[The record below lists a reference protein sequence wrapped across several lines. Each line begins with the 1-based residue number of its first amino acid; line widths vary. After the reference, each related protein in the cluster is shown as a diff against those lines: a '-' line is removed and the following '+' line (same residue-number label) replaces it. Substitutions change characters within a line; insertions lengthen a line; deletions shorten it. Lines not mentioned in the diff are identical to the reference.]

1 MLSVKDGT
9 FTGIKMT
16 NKENGKGSNE
26 QRYGLAVNSLGKFV
40 FEQGEE
46 AMDMLLSL
54 SGDIDAK
61 DWSSASREAIY
72 KKMLLCGMMQCK
84 EDIAYVNQQI
94 LRILDLME
102 KFEGGNDE
110 GKS

>member
-1 MLSVKDGT
+1 MLSLKDGT

-26 QRYGLAVNSLGKFV
+26 QRYGLAVNSLGKLV

-46 AMDMLLSL
+46 AMDILLSL

-61 DWSSASREAIY
+61 DWSPTSREAIY
-72 KKMLLCGMMQCK
+72 RKMLLCGMMQCK
-84 EDIAYVNQQI
+84 EDIAYINQQI
-94 LRILDLME
+94 LRILDLMA